1 MAPFRR
7 SWVLRLLGVVAAG
20 SVAASLVLPHYAG
33 AQAAPQT
40 ADVPTQLKQV
50 KAALADV
57 KADAKKLTRA
67 LDRANQALNRAENEL
82 EEAEL
87 QRLSAHARGVRA
99 TAALQDAT
107 TRVERLR
114 RVLGDR
120 ARGIYM
126 AGDPAGLSALV
137 RNDQV
142 DELLSQVTM
151 LDHLARESNDSLADL
166 VVAQKDYAL
175 ARQALGEAE
184 RDASRASAV
193 ISKKIAQAVEL
204 RDLRLQAKEKLDAKI
219 LELEG
224 EQAVLA
230 LTQRQRQQRQAGVVR
245 GGGKCDLSGTS
256 DAEYFIIMHES
267 GGDPTAANPTST
279 AFGLGQLLL
288 DLRRR
293 ILGANYDTIDCG
305 LQLMAFRTYVRE
317 RYGTAENAKAF
328 WDSHG
333 WY

>member
-7 SWVLRLLGVVAAG
+7 SWVLRLLGVVAVG
-20 SVAASLVLPHYAG
+20 SVAASLVLPHDAG
-33 AQAAPQT
+33 AQAVEPT

-57 KADAKKLTRA
+57 KADAKKLARA
-67 LDRANQALNRAENEL
+67 LDRANEALNRAENEL

-107 TRVERLR
+107 KRVERLR

-137 RNDQV
+137 RNNRV

-151 LDHLARESNDSLADL
+151 LDHLARESNESLADL

-175 ARQALGEAE
+175 AKQALDQAE
-184 RDASRASAV
+184 RDAQRAGVV

-204 RDLRLQAKEKLDAKI
+204 RDLRLQAKEKLDSKI
-219 LELEG
+219 RQLEG
-224 EQAVLA
+224 EAAVLRA
-230 LTQRQRQQRQAGVVR
+230 TQQQRLARQAGLVR

-256 DAEYFIIMHES
+256 DAEFFIIMHES
-267 GGDPTAANPTST
+267 GGDPTADNPNST

-293 ILGANYDTIDCG
+293 ILGANYDTTECG

-317 RYGTAENAKAF
+317 RYGTAENARAF
-328 WDSHG
+328 WVSHG

>member
-7 SWVLRLLGVVAAG
+7 SWVLRLLGVVAVG
-20 SVAASLVLPHYAG
+20 SVAASLVLPHDAG
-33 AQAAPQT
+33 AQAVQPT

-57 KADAKKLTRA
+57 KADAKKLARA
-67 LDRANQALNRAENEL
+67 LDRANAALNRAEHEL

-99 TAALQDAT
+99 NAALQDAT
-107 TRVERLR
+107 KRVERLR

-175 ARQALGEAE
+175 AEQALAQAE
-184 RDASRASAV
+184 RDARRASAV

-204 RDLRLQAKEKLDAKI
+204 RDLRLQAKEKLDARI
-219 LELEG
+219 RELEG
-224 EQAVLA
+224 EQAVLR
-230 LTQRQRQQRQAGVVR
+230 LTQQQRLQRQAGLVR

-267 GGDPTAANPTST
+267 GGDPTADNPNST

-317 RYGTAENAKAF
+317 RYGTAEAAKAF
-328 WDSHG
+328 WVSHG

>member
-1 MAPFRR
+1 
-7 SWVLRLLGVVAAG
+7 LLGVVVVG
-20 SVAASLVLPHYAG
+20 SVAASLVLSHDAG
-33 AQAAPQT
+33 AQAVQQA

-57 KADAKKLTRA
+57 KADAKKLARA
-67 LDRANQALNRAENEL
+67 LDRANEALNRAENEL

-99 TAALQDAT
+99 NAALQDAT
-107 TRVERLR
+107 ARVERLR

-126 AGDPAGLSALV
+126 AGDPAGISALV

-184 RDASRASAV
+184 RDARRASAT

-204 RDLRLQAKEKLDAKI
+204 RDLRLQAKEKLDDRI
-219 LELEG
+219 RELEG
-224 EQAVLA
+224 EQAVLRV
-230 LTQRQRQQRQAGVVR
+230 TQQQRLQRQADLVR

-267 GGDPTAANPTST
+267 GGDPTADNPTST

-317 RYGTAENAKAF
+317 RYGTAENARAF
-328 WDSHG
+328 WVSHG

>member
-1 MAPFRR
+1 
-7 SWVLRLLGVVAAG
+7 LLGVVAVG
-20 SVAASLVLPHYAG
+20 SVVASLALPRYAG
-33 AQAAPQT
+33 AQAAAQ

-50 KAALADV
+50 KAALADS
-57 KADAKKLTRA
+57 KADAKKLARA

-82 EEAEL
+82 EDAEL

-107 TRVERLR
+107 TRVQRLR
-114 RVLGDR
+114 KVLGER

-142 DELLSQVTM
+142 DQLLSQVTM
-151 LDHLARESNDSLADL
+151 LDHLARESNESLADL
-166 VVAQKDYAL
+166 VVAQQDYAL
-175 ARQALGEAE
+175 AKQALAEAE
-184 RDASRASAV
+184 RDASRAEVV
-193 ISKKIAQAVEL
+193 IGKKIAEAVEL

-219 LELEG
+219 RQLQGTE
-224 EQAVLA
+224 AVLR
-230 LTQRQRQQRQAGVVR
+230 LTQQQRQQRQAGVVR

-267 GGDPTAANPTST
+267 GGDPTADNPNST

-293 ILGANYDTIDCG
+293 YLGANADTIDCG
-305 LQLMAFRTYVRE
+305 LQLQAFRGYVRE

-328 WDSHG
+328 WLAHA

>member
-7 SWVLRLLGVVAAG
+7 SWVLRLLGVVVVG
-20 SVAASLVLPHYAG
+20 SAAASLALPHYAG
-33 AQAAPQT
+33 AQAAPQA

-50 KAALADV
+50 KAALADSQ
-57 KADAKKLTRA
+57 ADAKKLARA
-67 LDRANQALNRAENEL
+67 LERANQALNRAENQL
-82 EEAEL
+82 EDAEL
-87 QRLSAHARGVRA
+87 QRLSAHARGVQA

-107 TRVERLR
+107 TRVRRLR
-114 RVLGDR
+114 RVLGER

-142 DELLSQVTM
+142 DQLLSQVTM
-151 LDHLARESNDSLADL
+151 LDHLARESNESLADL

-175 ARQALGEAE
+175 AKQALAEAE
-184 RDASRASAV
+184 RDASRAEVV
-193 ISKKIAQAVEL
+193 IGRKIAEAVEL

-219 LELEG
+219 RQLQGTE
-224 EQAVLA
+224 AVLR
-230 LTQRQRQQRQAGVVR
+230 LTQQQRQQRQAGLVR

-267 GGDPTAANPTST
+267 GGDPTADNPSST

-293 ILGANYDTIDCG
+293 YLGANADTIDCG
-305 LQLMAFRTYVRE
+305 LQLMAFRSYVRE
-317 RYGTAENAKAF
+317 RYGTAENARAF
-328 WDSHG
+328 WLAHS

>member
-20 SVAASLVLPHYAG
+20 SVAASLALPHDAG
-33 AQAAPQT
+33 AQAVPQA

-57 KADAKKLTRA
+57 KADAKKLARA

-99 TAALQDAT
+99 NAALQDAT
-107 TRVERLR
+107 ARVERLR

-126 AGDPAGLSALV
+126 AGDPAGLTALV
-137 RNDQV
+137 RNEQV
-142 DELLSQVTM
+142 DQLLSQVTM
-151 LDHLARESNDSLADL
+151 LDHLARESNESLADL
-166 VVAQKDYAL
+166 VIAQQDYAL
-175 ARQALGEAE
+175 AKQALGEAE
-184 RDASRASAV
+184 RDARRAGVV
-193 ISKKIAQAVEL
+193 ISRKIAEAVEL
-204 RDLRLQAKEKLDAKI
+204 RDLRLQAKEQLDDKI
-219 LELEG
+219 RALEG
-224 EQAVLA
+224 EEAVLRA
-230 LTQRQRQQRQAGVVR
+230 TQQQRLARQAGIVR

-256 DAEYFIIMHES
+256 DAEYFIIMKES
-267 GGDPTAANPTST
+267 GGDPTADNPTST

-293 ILGANYDTIDCG
+293 YLGANYDTIDCG
-305 LQLMAFRTYVRE
+305 LQLQAFRAYVRA
-317 RYGTAENAKAF
+317 RYGTAEAARAF
-328 WDSHG
+328 WLSHG

>member
-20 SVAASLVLPHYAG
+20 TVAASLVLPHYAG
-33 AQAAPQT
+33 AQAVEQT

-57 KADAKKLTRA
+57 KANAKKLARA

-99 TAALQDAT
+99 NAALQDAT
-107 TRVERLR
+107 ARVERLR
-114 RVLGDR
+114 RVLVDR

>member
-1 MAPFRR
+1 
-7 SWVLRLLGVVAAG
+7 LLGVVAVG
-20 SVAASLVLPHYAG
+20 SVAAALVLPHDAG
-33 AQAAPQT
+33 AQAVQQA

-57 KADAKKLTRA
+57 KADAKKLARA
-67 LDRANQALNRAENEL
+67 LDRANEALNRAENEL

-99 TAALQDAT
+99 NAALQDAT
-107 TRVERLR
+107 ARVERLR

-126 AGDPAGLSALV
+126 AGDPAGISALV

-184 RDASRASAV
+184 RDARRASAT
-193 ISKKIAQAVEL
+193 ISKKIDQAVEL
-204 RDLRLQAKEKLDAKI
+204 RDLRLQAKEKLDDRI
-219 LELEG
+219 RELEG
-224 EQAVLA
+224 EQAVLRV
-230 LTQRQRQQRQAGVVR
+230 TQQQRLQRQADLVR

-267 GGDPTAANPTST
+267 GGDPTADNPTST

-317 RYGTAENAKAF
+317 RYGTAENARAF
-328 WDSHG
+328 WVSHG

>member
-7 SWVLRLLGVVAAG
+7 SWVLRLLGVVAVG
-20 SVAASLVLPHYAG
+20 SVAASLALPHYAG
-33 AQAAPQT
+33 AQAAST
-40 ADVPTQLKQV
+40 AADVPTQLKQV
-50 KAALADV
+50 KAALADT
-57 KADAKKLTRA
+57 KANAKKLARA

-107 TRVERLR
+107 TRVQRLR
-114 RVLGDR
+114 KVLGER

-142 DELLSQVTM
+142 DQLLSQVTM
-151 LDHLARESNDSLADL
+151 LDHLARESNESLEDL

-175 ARQALGEAE
+175 AKQALAEAE
-184 RDASRASAV
+184 RDASRAEVV
-193 ISKKIAQAVEL
+193 IGKKIAEAVEL

-219 LELEG
+219 RQLQG
-224 EQAVLA
+224 EEAVLR
-230 LTQRQRQQRQAGVVR
+230 LTQQQRQQRQAGLVR

-267 GGDPTAANPTST
+267 GGDPTADNPTST

-317 RYGTAENAKAF
+317 RYGTAENARAF
-328 WDSHG
+328 WVSHG

>member
-7 SWVLRLLGVVAAG
+7 SWVLRLLGVVAVG
-20 SVAASLVLPHYAG
+20 SVAASLALPHYAG
-33 AQAAPQT
+33 AQAAPPA
-40 ADVPTQLKQV
+40 ADVPTQLEQV
-50 KAALADV
+50 KAALADT
-57 KADAKKLTRA
+57 KANAKKLARA

-107 TRVERLR
+107 TRVQRLR
-114 RVLGDR
+114 KVLGER

-142 DELLSQVTM
+142 DQLLSQVTI
-151 LDHLARESNDSLADL
+151 LDHLARESNESLEDL

-175 ARQALGEAE
+175 AKQALAEAE
-184 RDASRASAV
+184 RDASRAEVV
-193 ISKKIAQAVEL
+193 IGKKIAEAVEL

-219 LELEG
+219 RQLQGTE
-224 EQAVLA
+224 AVLR
-230 LTQRQRQQRQAGVVR
+230 LTQQQRQQRQAGLVR

-256 DAEYFIIMHES
+256 DAEFFIIMHES
-267 GGDPTAANPTST
+267 GGDPTADNPTST

-293 ILGANYDTIDCG
+293 YLGANYDTIDCG
-305 LQLMAFRTYVRE
+305 LQLMAFRSYVRE
-317 RYGTAENAKAF
+317 RYGTAQNARAF
-328 WDSHG
+328 WLAHS

>member
-1 MAPFRR
+1 
-7 SWVLRLLGVVAAG
+7 
-20 SVAASLVLPHYAG
+20 
-33 AQAAPQT
+33 
-40 ADVPTQLKQV
+40 
-50 KAALADV
+50 
-57 KADAKKLTRA
+57 
-67 LDRANQALNRAENEL
+67 
-82 EEAEL
+82 
-87 QRLSAHARGVRA
+87 
-99 TAALQDAT
+99 
-107 TRVERLR
+107 
-114 RVLGDR
+114 
-120 ARGIYM
+120 M
-126 AGDPAGLSALV
+126 AGDPAGISALV

-175 ARQALGEAE
+175 ARQALDEAE
-184 RDASRASAV
+184 RDARRASAT

-204 RDLRLQAKEKLDAKI
+204 RDLRLQAKEKLDDRI
-219 LELEG
+219 RELEG
-224 EQAVLA
+224 EQAVLRV
-230 LTQRQRQQRQAGVVR
+230 TQQQRLQRQADVVR

-267 GGDPTAANPTST
+267 GGDPTADNPTST

-317 RYGTAENAKAF
+317 RYGTAENARAF
-328 WDSHG
+328 WVSHG

>member
-1 MAPFRR
+1 
-7 SWVLRLLGVVAAG
+7 LLGVVAVG
-20 SVAASLVLPHYAG
+20 SVAASLALPHYAG
-33 AQAAPQT
+33 AQAAAPA

-50 KAALADV
+50 KAALADS
-57 KADAKKLTRA
+57 KADAKKLARA
-67 LDRANQALNRAENEL
+67 LDRANQALNRAENQL

-107 TRVERLR
+107 TRVQRLR
-114 RVLGDR
+114 KVLGER

-142 DELLSQVTM
+142 DQLLSQVTM
-151 LDHLARESNDSLADL
+151 LDHLARESNESLADL
-166 VVAQKDYAL
+166 VVAQQDYAL
-175 ARQALGEAE
+175 AKQALAEAE
-184 RDASRASAV
+184 RDASRAEVV
-193 ISKKIAQAVEL
+193 IGKKIAEAVEL

-219 LELEG
+219 RQLQGTE
-224 EQAVLA
+224 AVLR
-230 LTQRQRQQRQAGVVR
+230 LTQQQRQQRQASLVR

-267 GGDPTAANPTST
+267 GGDPTADNPTST

-293 ILGANYDTIDCG
+293 YLGANADTIDCG
-305 LQLMAFRTYVRE
+305 LQLMAFRSYVRE

-328 WDSHG
+328 WLAHS

>member
-1 MAPFRR
+1 
-7 SWVLRLLGVVAAG
+7 LLGVAIAG
-20 SVAASLVLPHYAG
+20 SLAASLALPHDAG
-33 AQAAPQT
+33 AQAAPQA

-50 KAALADV
+50 KATLADV
-57 KADAKKLTRA
+57 KADAGKLARA

-82 EEAEL
+82 QEAEL
-87 QRLSAHARGVRA
+87 ERLSAHARGVRA
-99 TAALQDAT
+99 NAALQDAT
-107 TRVERLR
+107 VRVQRLR

-137 RNDQV
+137 RNNRV

-151 LDHLARESNDSLADL
+151 LDHLARESNESLADL

-175 ARQALGEAE
+175 AKQALDQAE
-184 RDASRASAV
+184 RDAQRAGVV

-204 RDLRLQAKEKLDAKI
+204 RDLRLQAKEKLDSKI
-219 LELEG
+219 RQLEG
-224 EQAVLA
+224 EAAVLRA
-230 LTQRQRQQRQAGVVR
+230 TQQQRLARQAGLVR

-256 DAEYFIIMHES
+256 DAEFFIIMHES
-267 GGDPTAANPTST
+267 GGDPTADNPNST

-293 ILGANYDTIDCG
+293 ILGANYDTTECG

-317 RYGTAENAKAF
+317 RYGTAENARAF
-328 WDSHG
+328 WVSHG